1 MLYDYYK
8 ILEIPRTAS
17 LDDIKKA
24 YRLKAKLVHP
34 DVNNSPKANEVFAI
48 VVLAYETLIDDS
60 KRYLHDIQ
68 LNHVDAEKTA
78 AGKKR
83 HYYGTS
89 VKNDSYSNP
98 ANSDFH
104 SDWNSF
110 NNYVYKEKTEEDY
123 YRTSPFLYNMF
134 FVSGITIGL
143 TIIFLM
149 IFGTVK
155 KFWPFPFGFIS
166 ITGFILVRE
175 GFRGLIGKK
184 TVLGNVLKR
193 LRR

>member
-8 ILEIPRTAS
+8 ILEIPRTAG

-34 DVNNSPKANEVFAI
+34 DVNNSPKANEIFAV
-48 VVLAYETLIDDS
+48 VVLAYETLSDDS

-68 LNHVDAEKTA
+68 LNHVDSEKMTAER
-78 AGKKR
+78 KR
-83 HYYGTS
+83 QYYGTS
-89 VKNDSYSNP
+89 VKNDSFSNP
-98 ANSDFH
+98 SNPEFH
-104 SDWNSF
+104 NGWNSF
-110 NNYVYKEKTEEDY
+110 NNSVYKEKTEEDY
-123 YRTSPFLYNMF
+123 YKQSPILYNLF
-134 FVSGITIGL
+134 FASGITIGL

-155 KFWPFPFGFIS
+155 NYWPFPFALIS
-166 ITGFILVRE
+166 IAGFILVRE

-184 TVLGNVLKR
+184 TILGNVLKR